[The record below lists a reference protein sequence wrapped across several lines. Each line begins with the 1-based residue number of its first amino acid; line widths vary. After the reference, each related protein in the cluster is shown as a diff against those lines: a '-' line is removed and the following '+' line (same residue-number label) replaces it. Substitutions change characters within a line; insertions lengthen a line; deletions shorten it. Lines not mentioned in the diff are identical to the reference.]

1 MTTISLILTVA
12 GSVVGTISLIVTAG
26 TAAAVLAELGIVINA
41 AALPMSLASFAMC
54 FQSNSNF
61 ISSKKDL
68 LPYLISV
75 QQTFSVGKGSNNNE
89 VKMMRYRYRFERE
102 SNDLYLNWSPFY
114 VASDYNFY
122 NNDYMTYQNENS
134 GIDGLVKGFRS
145 YDEIKSILER
155 QVI

>member
-1 MTTISLILTVA
+1 
-12 GSVVGTISLIVTAG
+12 
-26 TAAAVLAELGIVINA
+26 
-41 AALPMSLASFAMC
+41 
-54 FQSNSNF
+54 
-61 ISSKKDL
+61 
-68 LPYLISV
+68 
-75 QQTFSVGKGSNNNE
+75 
-89 VKMMRYRYRFERE
+89 MMRYRFERE

-114 VASDYNFY
+114 VAFDYNFY